1 MACTHINLALVPEG
15 AVGFIAERSDR
26 ECRLAMFHAD
36 GALSNTFGRGETF
49 GTIAASVA
57 PHGLRA
63 DFATLAQGFV
73 TLYRA

>member
-1 MACTHINLALVPEG
+1 MACTHINLALVPDG

-26 ECRLAMFHAD
+26 ECRVAMFHTD

-49 GTIAASVA
+49 HTVAAIATQ
-57 PHGLRA
+57 HGLRA
-63 DFATLAQGFV
+63 DFATLDSGFV